1 MNAPVSTAD
10 LATPVRKSNKRRWLL
25 LAATIGFLGLGGA
38 YAVWWDRIGR
48 FEVDT
53 DNAYVAGN
61 VIQVTPQVSGTI
73 VAVHADDTDFVQAGQ
88 TLIEIDDADARLALE
103 QAKADLA
110 QTVREVATLFS
121 TDGALAA
128 VVAAREVTLAQA
140 QQDLMRRQRLA
151 GSGAVSAEEL
161 KHASDTFQE
170 AQAQLAG
177 ARSQAEANRVL
188 IDNTTIPDHP
198 RVLRAASKV
207 RDAWLALRR
216 CSVPAPVSGQVARR
230 SAQLGQRTTPGVP
243 LMTIVPLEQ
252 VWVDAN
258 FKEAQLRQMRI
269 GQPADLTADLYGGGV
284 HYKGRVVGL
293 AAGTGGAFSLLPAQN
308 ATGNWLKVVQRV
320 PVRIALDPAEIK
332 AHPLR
337 IGLSMQ
343 VDVRIE
349 DQSGPLL
356 SDGRQHEIAAST
368 TVFNDLD
375 SGAGSLI
382 ARIIADNTAPAPRT
396 AAAAR

>member
-1 MNAPVSTAD
+1 MSPPPPAEPA
-10 LATPVRKSNKRRWLL
+10 ATRRSNRRRWLL
-25 LAATIGFLGLGGA
+25 FAATVVFLGLGGA
-38 YAVWWDRIGR
+38 YAAWWDRVGR

-73 VAVHADDTDFVQAGQ
+73 IAIHADDTDFVQAGQ

-103 QAKADLA
+103 QAKAELA
-110 QTVREVATLFS
+110 QTVREVAALFS
-121 TDGALAA
+121 TDGALNAA
-128 VVAAREVTLAQA
+128 VAAREATLARA
-140 QQDLMRRQRLA
+140 EQDLTRRQHLA
-151 GSGAVSAEEL
+151 STGAVSAEEL
-161 KHASDTFQE
+161 KHAGDTLQE
-170 AQAQLAG
+170 VQAQLAG
-177 ARSQAEANRVL
+177 ARAQAEANRAL
-188 IDNTTIPDHP
+188 TDNTSIPDHP

-230 SAQLGQRTTPGVP
+230 SAQLGQRTTPGTP

-258 FKEAQLRQMRI
+258 FKEAQLREVRI
-269 GQPADLTADLYGGGV
+269 GQPAELTADIYGGGV
-284 HYKGRVVGL
+284 LYHGRVTGL

-320 PVRIALDPAEIK
+320 PVRIALDPAEVK

-343 VDVRIE
+343 AAVRVR

-356 SDGRQHEIAAST
+356 STGRQNDTPAST
-368 TVFNDLD
+368 KVFEDLD
-375 SGAGSLI
+375 HDAEPLI
-382 ARIIADNTAPAPRT
+382 ARIIADNTAAAAPGAPR
-396 AAAAR
+396 AAAR

>member
-1 MNAPVSTAD
+1 MNTPAEPAAAPPRRST
-10 LATPVRKSNKRRWLL
+10 KRRWLL
-25 LAATIGFLGLGGA
+25 LAAAIGFLGLGGA
-38 YAVWWDRIGR
+38 YAVWWDRVGR
-48 FEVDT
+48 VEVDT

-73 VAVHADDTDFVQAGQ
+73 VAIHADDTDFVQTGR

-103 QAKADLA
+103 QAKAELA

-121 TDGALAA
+121 MDGALNA
-128 VVAAREVTLAQA
+128 VVSAREATLARA
-140 QQDLMRRQRLA
+140 EQDLARRQKLA
-151 GSGAVSAEEL
+151 SSGAVSAEEL
-161 KHASDTFQE
+161 KHASDTLQE
-170 AQAQLAG
+170 VQAQLAG

-188 IDNTTIPDHP
+188 IDNTTIADHP

-230 SAQLGQRTTPGVP
+230 SAQLGQRTTPGVA

-258 FKEAQLRQMRI
+258 FKEAQLREVRI
-269 GQPADLTADLYGGGV
+269 GQPAELTADIYGGGV
-284 HYKGRVVGL
+284 VYHGRVVGL

-320 PVRIALDPAEIK
+320 PVRIALDPAEVK

-343 VDVRIE
+343 VAVRVE
-349 DQSGPLL
+349 DQSGKLL
-356 SDGRQHEIAAST
+356 SIGRQRDTAT
-368 TVFNDLD
+368 TSVFEDLD
-375 SGAGSLI
+375 HDAAPLI
-382 ARIIADNTAPAPRT
+382 ARIIADNTAAAPQAGHT
-396 AAAAR
+396 AAAR

>member
-1 MNAPVSTAD
+1 MNPAPPAEP
-10 LATPVRKSNKRRWLL
+10 ATPRRRSNKRRWLL
-25 LAATIGFLGLGGA
+25 LAATIVFLGLGGA
-38 YAVWWDRIGR
+38 YGVWWDRVGR

-73 VAVHADDTDFVQAGQ
+73 VAIHADDTDFVQAGQ
-88 TLIEIDDADARLALE
+88 VLVEIDDADARLALE

-121 TDGALAA
+121 TDGALNA
-128 VVAAREVTLAQA
+128 VVSAREATLARA
-140 QQDLMRRQRLA
+140 EQDLMRRQRLA

-161 KHASDTFQE
+161 KHASDTLQE
-170 AQAQLAG
+170 VQAQLAG

-230 SAQLGQRTTPGVP
+230 SAQLGQRTTPGVA

-258 FKEAQLRQMRI
+258 FKEAQLREVRI
-269 GQPADLTADLYGGGV
+269 GQPAELTADIYGGNV
-284 HYKGRVVGL
+284 VYHGRVVGL

-320 PVRIALDPAEIK
+320 PVRIALDPAEVK

-343 VDVRIE
+343 VAVRVE
-349 DQSGPLL
+349 DQGGKLL
-356 SDGRQHEIAAST
+356 SAGRQHDTAST
-368 TVFNDLD
+368 AVFEDLD
-375 SGAGSLI
+375 HDAGPLI
-382 ARIIADNTAPAPRT
+382 ARIIADNTAVPPAAHT
-396 AAAAR
+396 AAAR

>member
-1 MNAPVSTAD
+1 MSPPPSPDPAAP
-10 LATPVRKSNKRRWLL
+10 PPRGNKRRWLL

-61 VIQVTPQVSGTI
+61 VIQVTPQVSGTV
-73 VAVHADDTDFVQAGQ
+73 VAIHADDTDFVQAGQ
-88 TLIEIDDADARLALE
+88 VLVEIDDTDTRLALE

-121 TDGALAA
+121 TDGALNA
-128 VVAAREVTLAQA
+128 VVSAREATLARA
-140 QQDLMRRQRLA
+140 EQDLARRQRLA
-151 GSGAVSAEEL
+151 SSGAVSAEEL
-161 KHASDTFQE
+161 KHASDTLQE
-170 AQAQLAG
+170 VQAQLAG

-198 RVLRAASKV
+198 RVLRAASRV

-216 CSVPAPVSGQVARR
+216 CSVPAPISGQVARR
-230 SAQLGQRTTPGVP
+230 SAQLGQRTTPGVA

-258 FKEAQLRQMRI
+258 FKEAQLREVRI
-269 GQPADLTADLYGGGV
+269 GQPAELTADIYGGGV
-284 HYKGRVVGL
+284 VYHGRVVGL

-320 PVRIALDPAEIK
+320 PVRIALDPAEVK

-343 VDVRIE
+343 VAVRVE
-349 DQSGPLL
+349 DQGGKLL
-356 SDGRQHEIAAST
+356 SAGRQHDTAT
-368 TVFNDLD
+368 TAVFDNLD
-375 SGAGSLI
+375 HDAEPLI
-382 ARIIADNTAPAPRT
+382 ARIIADNTAVPPAAHT
-396 AAAAR
+396 AAAR

>member
-1 MNAPVSTAD
+1 MNPPPSAEPAAAPPRRST
-10 LATPVRKSNKRRWLL
+10 KRRWLL
-25 LAATIGFLGLGGA
+25 FAATIGFLGLGGA
-38 YAVWWDRIGR
+38 YGVWWDRIGR

-73 VAVHADDTDFVQAGQ
+73 VAIHADDTDFVQAGQ

-121 TDGALAA
+121 TDGALNA
-128 VVAAREVTLAQA
+128 VVSAREATLARA
-140 QQDLMRRQRLA
+140 EQDLARRQRLA

-161 KHASDTFQE
+161 KHASDTLQE
-170 AQAQLAG
+170 VQAQLAG
-177 ARSQAEANRVL
+177 ARSQAEANRAL
-188 IDNTTIPDHP
+188 TDNTAIPDHP

-230 SAQLGQRTTPGVP
+230 SAQLGQRTSPGVA

-258 FKEAQLRQMRI
+258 FKEAQLREVRI
-269 GQPADLTADLYGGGV
+269 GQPAELTADIYGGGV
-284 HYKGRVVGL
+284 QYHGRVTGL

-320 PVRIALDPAEIK
+320 PVRIALDPAEVK

-343 VDVRIE
+343 VAVRVE
-349 DQSGPLL
+349 DKSGPLL
-356 SDGRQHEIAAST
+356 STGRQHDAAST
-368 TVFNDLD
+368 AVFEDLD
-375 SGAGSLI
+375 HGAAPLI
-382 ARIIADNTAPAPRT
+382 ARIIADNAAAPQGAHT
-396 AAAAR
+396 AAAR

>member
-1 MNAPVSTAD
+1 MNTPAEPAAAPPRRST
-10 LATPVRKSNKRRWLL
+10 KRRWLL
-25 LAATIGFLGLGGA
+25 LAAAIGFLGLGGA
-38 YAVWWDRIGR
+38 YAVWWDRVGR

-73 VAVHADDTDFVQAGQ
+73 VAIHADDTDFVQTGR

-103 QAKADLA
+103 QAKAELA

-121 TDGALAA
+121 MDGALNA
-128 VVAAREVTLAQA
+128 VVSAREATLARA
-140 QQDLMRRQRLA
+140 EQDLARRQKLA
-151 GSGAVSAEEL
+151 SSGAVSAEEL
-161 KHASDTFQE
+161 KHASDTLQE
-170 AQAQLAG
+170 VQAQLAG

-188 IDNTTIPDHP
+188 IDNTTIADHP

-230 SAQLGQRTTPGVP
+230 SAQLGQRTTPGVA

-258 FKEAQLRQMRI
+258 FKEAQLREVRI
-269 GQPADLTADLYGGGV
+269 GQPAELTADIYGGGV
-284 HYKGRVVGL
+284 VYHGRVVGL

-320 PVRIALDPAEIK
+320 PVRIALDPAEVK

-343 VDVRIE
+343 VAVRVE
-349 DQSGPLL
+349 DQSGKLL
-356 SDGRQHEIAAST
+356 SIGRQRDTAT
-368 TVFNDLD
+368 TSVFEDLD
-375 SGAGSLI
+375 HDAAPLI
-382 ARIIADNTAPAPRT
+382 ARIIADNTAAAPQAGHT
-396 AAAAR
+396 AAAR

>member
-1 MNAPVSTAD
+1 MNPPPTSEPAAP
-10 LATPVRKSNKRRWLL
+10 PQRSNRRRWLL
-25 LAATIGFLGLGGA
+25 LAAAAIGFLGLGGA
-38 YAVWWDRIGR
+38 YGVWWDRVGR
-48 FEVDT
+48 FQVDT

-73 VAVHADDTDFVQAGQ
+73 IAVHADDTDFVQAGRI
-88 TLIEIDDADARLALE
+88 LIDIDDTDARLALD

-121 TDGALAA
+121 MDGALNAT
-128 VVAAREVTLAQA
+128 VQAREATLARA
-140 QQDLMRRQRLA
+140 EQDLVRRQRLA
-151 GSGAVSAEEL
+151 STGAVSAEEL
-161 KHASDTFQE
+161 KHAGDTLQE
-170 AQAQLAG
+170 AQAQLAE
-177 ARSQAEANRVL
+177 ARARAEANRAL
-188 IDNTTIPDHP
+188 TDNTAIPDHP
-198 RVLRAASKV
+198 RVLRAASRV

-230 SAQLGQRTTPGVP
+230 SAQLGQRTTPGTP

-258 FKEAQLRQMRI
+258 FKEAQLREVRI
-269 GQPADLTADLYGGGV
+269 GQPAELTADIYGGGV
-284 HYKGRVVGL
+284 VYHGRVAGL

-320 PVRIALDPAEIK
+320 PVRIALDPAEVK

-343 VDVRIE
+343 VAVRVE
-349 DQSGPLL
+349 DRSGPLL
-356 SDGRQHEIAAST
+356 STGRQHDPAST
-368 TVFNDLD
+368 AVFADLD
-375 SGAGSLI
+375 HDAGALI
-382 ARIIADNTAPAPRT
+382 ARIIADNTAAPQGAHT
-396 AAAAR
+396 AAAR

>member
-1 MNAPVSTAD
+1 MNPPPTSEPAAP
-10 LATPVRKSNKRRWLL
+10 PQRSNRRRWLL
-25 LAATIGFLGLGGA
+25 LAAAAIGFLGLGGA
-38 YAVWWDRIGR
+38 YGVWWDRVGR
-48 FEVDT
+48 FQVDT

-73 VAVHADDTDFVQAGQ
+73 IAVHADDTDFVQAGRI
-88 TLIEIDDADARLALE
+88 LIDIDDTDARLALD

-121 TDGALAA
+121 MDGALNAT
-128 VVAAREVTLAQA
+128 VQAREATLARA
-140 QQDLMRRQRLA
+140 EQDLVRRQRLA
-151 GSGAVSAEEL
+151 STGAVSAEEL
-161 KHASDTFQE
+161 KHAGDTLQE
-170 AQAQLAG
+170 AQAQLAE
-177 ARSQAEANRVL
+177 ARARAEANRAL
-188 IDNTTIPDHP
+188 TDNTAIPDHP
-198 RVLRAASKV
+198 RVLRAASRV

-230 SAQLGQRTTPGVP
+230 SAQLGQRTTPGTP

-258 FKEAQLRQMRI
+258 FKEAQLREVRI
-269 GQPADLTADLYGGGV
+269 GQPAELTADIYGGGV
-284 HYKGRVVGL
+284 VYHGRVAGL

-320 PVRIALDPAEIK
+320 PVRIALDPAEVK

-343 VDVRIE
+343 VAVRVE
-349 DQSGPLL
+349 DRSGPLL
-356 SDGRQHEIAAST
+356 STGRQHDTAST
-368 TVFNDLD
+368 AVFADLD
-375 SGAGSLI
+375 HDAGALI
-382 ARIIADNTAPAPRT
+382 ARIIADNTAAPQGAHT
-396 AAAAR
+396 AAAR

>member
-1 MNAPVSTAD
+1 MNPPAEPAP
-10 LATPVRKSNKRRWLL
+10 RSNRRRWLL
-25 LAATIGFLGLGGA
+25 FAATIGFLGLGGA
-38 YAVWWDRIGR
+38 YGVWWDRIGR

-53 DNAYVAGN
+53 DDAYVAGN

-88 TLIEIDDADARLALE
+88 TLIEIDDADARLALV

-121 TDGALAA
+121 MDGALNA
-128 VVAAREVTLAQA
+128 VVSAREATLARA
-140 QQDLMRRQRLA
+140 EQDLARRQKLA
-151 GSGAVSAEEL
+151 GTGAVSAEEL
-161 KHASDTFQE
+161 KHASDTLQE
-170 AQAQLAG
+170 VQAQLAG

-188 IDNTTIPDHP
+188 IDNTSIPDHP

-230 SAQLGQRTTPGVP
+230 SAQLGQRTTPGVA

-258 FKEAQLRQMRI
+258 FKEAQLRQVRI
-269 GQPADLTADLYGGGV
+269 GQPAELTADIYGGGV
-284 HYKGRVVGL
+284 VYHGKVVGL

-320 PVRIALDPAEIK
+320 PVRIALDPAEVK

-343 VDVRIE
+343 VAVRIE

-356 SDGRQHEIAAST
+356 STGRQRDPSST
-368 TVFNDLD
+368 AVFEDLD
-375 SGAGSLI
+375 HDAAPLI
-382 ARIIADNTAPAPRT
+382 ARIIADNTAAAPQGAHT
-396 AAAAR
+396 AAAR